1 MKWDA
6 IGFYLLMIVIC
17 ICYTYA
23 KMNGVDLF
31 K

>member
-6 IGFYLLMIVIC
+6 IGFWMFLTVVC
-17 ICYTYA
+17 ICHTYA

-31 K
+31 